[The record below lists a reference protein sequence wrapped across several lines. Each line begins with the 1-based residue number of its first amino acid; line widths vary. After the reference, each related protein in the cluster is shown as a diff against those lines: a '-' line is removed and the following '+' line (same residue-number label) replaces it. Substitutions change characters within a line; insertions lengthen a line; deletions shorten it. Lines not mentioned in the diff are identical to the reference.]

1 MMNTLKNLLTEFRTS
16 EDGATLVEYGIALVL
31 AVSVGAGAL
40 SVLATNVNQNMTDA
54 CETIGDA
61 ASCTVAETEEETP
74 A

>member
-1 MMNTLKNLLTEFRTS
+1 MTTLMKKLLNDFRKS

-61 ASCTVAETEEETP
+61 ASCTVAEVEEEETT
-74 A
+74 